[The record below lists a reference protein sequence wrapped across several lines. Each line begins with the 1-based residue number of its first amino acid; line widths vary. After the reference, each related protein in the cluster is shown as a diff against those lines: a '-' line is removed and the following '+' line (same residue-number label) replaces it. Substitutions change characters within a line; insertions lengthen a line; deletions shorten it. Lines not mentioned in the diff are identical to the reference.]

1 MKEGDKM
8 EIIVQGK
15 GVEYF
20 TPNEVIV
27 SIHFTTKGYSYE
39 EVLKEGTKNVM
50 VFVEEILLKNNFRKE
65 DMKTRNFVIREETK
79 YNNRTGKYDPDG
91 YSFNQMASLKFD
103 YNKELMAKIMV
114 SISKLENAPKCQVNF
129 GVKDEKECRKSILAS
144 AYKDA
149 ENQAKAIA
157 DASGKRLKYCE
168 KVDFKPF
175 TTNYVS
181 QANIGSEM
189 MYAEKAC
196 YGANQAIINT
206 FTPEDIELSEKL
218 YCLWIAE

>member
-1 MKEGDKM
+1 M

-15 GVEYF
+15 GVEHF
-20 TPNEVIV
+20 TPNEVII

-39 EVLKEGTKNVM
+39 EVLKEGIKNVM

-79 YNNRTGKYDPDG
+79 YNNKTGKYDPDG

-149 ENQAKAIA
+149 
-157 DASGKRLKYCE
+157 DGKRLKYCE

-181 QANIGSEM
+181 QASIGSEM

-196 YGANQAIINT
+196 YGATQAIINT